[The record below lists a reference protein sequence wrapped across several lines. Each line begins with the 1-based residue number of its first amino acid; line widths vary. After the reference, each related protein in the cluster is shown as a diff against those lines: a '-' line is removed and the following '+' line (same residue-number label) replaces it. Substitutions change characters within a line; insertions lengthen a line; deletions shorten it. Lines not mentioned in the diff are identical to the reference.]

1 MYAFLLNQTW
11 NSQSLLN
18 DSLCHYNSCMC
29 FSSSVPV
36 GMELASK
43 NIGNGTN
50 LCHYDFMHAF
60 FIISPRF
67 LYASYLKDIWK
78 QGPRILG
85 MEPASAIMILCM
97 HFSLSSH
104 DFCMHPL
111 LKLDGTRDQCLHFAS
126 LRVLLTIFLHTVLG
140 VLPILHF
147 IPQYARHCEILS
159 DHIHLCVLVHNTL
172 KFYFK
177 LDLCYTSVYEFSEY
191 RY

>member
-11 NSQSLLN
+11 NPQPLLN
-18 DSLCHYNSCMC
+18 ESLCNYNSCMR

-36 GMELASK
+36 GMELASN
-43 NIGNGTN
+43 NIGKGTN

-85 MEPASAIMILCM
+85 MEPACAIMILCM
-97 HFSLSSH
+97 CFSSSVH
-104 DFCMHPL
+104 TFCMHPL
-111 LKLDGTRDQCLHFAS
+111 LKLYGTSDQGLHFTS

-147 IPQYARHCEILS
+147 ILQYAMHCEFFFACWFRIL
-159 DHIHLCVLVHNTL
+159 LCFSSKSIYVIP
-172 KFYFK
+172 
-177 LDLCYTSVYEFSEY
+177 LCMSFQSIDTE
-191 RY
+191 